1 MLRRQRQVRTR
12 VHQLVDM
19 GLFALGFWLAH
30 AMRAHWQFLFFW
42 ERPEIQPFETYRWLL
57 VILPIAPLLLEFQGF
72 YDRPLLTS
80 RRQTVWRLFWASAWA
95 TILVILVSFLA
106 REQPARG
113 VIVLFGGISFFLVLF
128 KEELIRHWVQRKFG
142 QDQLKRRLL
151 LAGATEDTSPLRARL
166 NAQSRDGVEILA
178 EVNLDDTPVGR
189 LWICCTN
196 IQRTGWS

>member
-166 NAQSRDGVEILA
+166 NA
-178 EVNLDDTPVGR
+178 
-189 LWICCTN
+189 
-196 IQRTGWS
+196 